1 LEGGLRDAVSVDQPL
16 EGQLLA
22 VSSGCSDDGT
32 SKFHCDFVRTSP
44 TAEANERQIRKTT
57 G

>member
-1 LEGGLRDAVSVDQPL
+1 
-16 EGQLLA
+16 LLA